1 MQKVIGIILNISN
14 YKNSD
19 CVFNILTKD
28 ELISVLGR
36 GSLNF
41 KSKTNRLNNPF
52 IYGEFDLYEG
62 PTKGYKLRDCDVFNY
77 FNEKF
82 ISYEDHI
89 IFNFL
94 NELLFKI
101 VVNSNSYDQYLESI
115 VNALKFYGKSENNYD
130 IVVTL
135 YANLLKINGLCLNT
149 KSCISCGNLNES
161 ELIYIDF
168 LSGGTIC
175 KHCLNKSLETMNVD
189 EIKIYKKL
197 FESNIVDSMPI
208 NLNLDKK
215 TFIKIIENLSIFLNS
230 TLDINL
236 KSLSLIKS
244 I

>member
-1 MQKVIGIILNISN
+1 MQKIEGLILNISN

-19 CVFNILTKD
+19 CVFNILTKNN
-28 ELISVLGR
+28 LISVLGK
-36 GSLNF
+36 GSLNI
-41 KSKTNRLNNPF
+41 KNKTNRLNNPF

-62 PTKGYKLRDCDVFNY
+62 PTKGYKLRDCDVFDY

-82 ISYEDHI
+82 VSYEDLM

-101 VVNSNSYDQYLESI
+101 IINSNSYDQYFETI
-115 VNALKFYGKSENNYD
+115 INALKLYGTGKNNYD
-130 IVVTL
+130 IIATL

-149 KSCISCGNLNES
+149 KSCVSCGNLNES
-161 ELIYIDF
+161 QIVSIDF
-168 LSGGTIC
+168 LNGGTIC
-175 KHCLNKSLETMNVD
+175 KHCLNESLSVMNSK
-189 EIKIYKKL
+189 EISLYKKM
-197 FESNIVDSMPI
+197 FSSNTIDSNVI
-208 NLNLDKK
+208 YLNLDKK
-215 TFIKIIENLSIFLNS
+215 MFIKIIENLSIFLSS